1 MGETTK
7 ATGGALSGLGG
18 IGFGI
23 YGIGET
29 HGYLNTTIF
38 IIIAITGIYFTS
50 QYLGSRKIRDTE
62 IVYNPNEFFLVTF
75 LCFVSIVGIYSCY
88 SIYNNEKNIG
98 ESVANYAIAM
108 VVAICV
114 IAPCYFTYDI
124 VKNRKDKIILRN
136 TEIEI
141 TDNGT
146 KLILQHENILHFTL
160 DGRKI
165 TFTFKDK
172 TNNSIDLSELNLN
185 TKDTRKLDADLQ
197 KYILKKD

>member
-1 MGETTK
+1 
-7 ATGGALSGLGG
+7 
-18 IGFGI
+18 
-23 YGIGET
+23 
-29 HGYLNTTIF
+29 
-38 IIIAITGIYFTS
+38 
-50 QYLGSRKIRDTE
+50 
-62 IVYNPNEFFLVTF
+62 
-75 LCFVSIVGIYSCY
+75 
-88 SIYNNEKNIG
+88 
-98 ESVANYAIAM
+98 M

-114 IAPCYFTYDI
+114 IAPCYFIYDI

-141 TDNGT
+141 TDSGT